1 MVLKVLKFGGTSV
14 TNGSREIIDIIAE
27 NKDNKLIIIL
37 SAFSDITNILHRY
50 DKLSIKILI
59 KRLKYIHNNFIEK
72 YIKHPVQLHRQL
84 NVLYDNLRYLLYY
97 HKKSR
102 QLDCIVNSYGEKCSV
117 IIYNYFL
124 KENGYQNLVIW
135 SEYLICTEDN
145 YSDSFPYM
153 ISTKMCI
160 RAFLKPRLK
169 KHDIVLTTGFIG
181 SNKNGCTTNLSRNGS
196 DLSATVI
203 GSCLKPEQIII
214 YKDVD
219 GIMTCDP
226 RKVPFAK
233 LINTVNYK
241 TISELCYFGSHV
253 LHSQCLIPFKLRS
266 IPLLIK
272 NIFNKNSLGT
282 LILEDHKSKS
292 TVDALTSI
300 TDHAMLTIKGM
311 GMNGFS
317 GLLLNILKVIA
328 EYNINI
334 PFITQASSEQ
344 NICLCIQ
351 AKYANIVQI
360 RLIETFENEID
371 TSQIDSIDIDDNIAI
386 ITVIGENMIHRY
398 GIAGIIFETL
408 GKEHINIIAISQGSC
423 ERSISFIIDKKDEI
437 KALLLLHAII
447 L

>member
-1 MVLKVLKFGGTSV
+1 
-14 TNGSREIIDIIAE
+14 
-27 NKDNKLIIIL
+27 
-37 SAFSDITNILHRY
+37 
-50 DKLSIKILI
+50 
-59 KRLKYIHNNFIEK
+59 
-72 YIKHPVQLHRQL
+72 
-84 NVLYDNLRYLLYY
+84 
-97 HKKSR
+97 
-102 QLDCIVNSYGEKCSV
+102 
-117 IIYNYFL
+117 
-124 KENGYQNLVIW
+124 
-135 SEYLICTEDN
+135 
-145 YSDSFPYM
+145 
-153 ISTKMCI
+153 
-160 RAFLKPRLK
+160 
-169 KHDIVLTTGFIG
+169 
-181 SNKNGCTTNLSRNGS
+181 
-196 DLSATVI
+196 
-203 GSCLKPEQIII
+203 
-214 YKDVD
+214 
-219 GIMTCDP
+219 
-226 RKVPFAK
+226 
-233 LINTVNYK
+233 
-241 TISELCYFGSHV
+241 
-253 LHSQCLIPFKLRS
+253 
-266 IPLLIK
+266 
-272 NIFNKNSLGT
+272 
-282 LILEDHKSKS
+282 
-292 TVDALTSI
+292 
-300 TDHAMLTIKGM
+300 MLTIKGM